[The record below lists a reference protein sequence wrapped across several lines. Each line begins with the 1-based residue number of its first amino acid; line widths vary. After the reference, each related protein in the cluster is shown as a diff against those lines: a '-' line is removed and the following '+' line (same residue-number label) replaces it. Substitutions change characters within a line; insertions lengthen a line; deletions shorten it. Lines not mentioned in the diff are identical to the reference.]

1 MVLIAS
7 WAGVLHA
14 QALPGPGNGADNNIA
29 VQVFADGPPVAGK
42 EWTLALHFTPKSS
55 AWHGY
60 WANPGDAGEPMRLH
74 WSLPKGWNAGDPRYP
89 VPQLLDIAGLAN
101 YVFEGPYTVL
111 IPIEVPKGAD
121 VANVPPISLSLDYL
135 ACTDKICV
143 PERAN
148 LTLYPGQAASDPRF
162 DQWRADIAPDLDR
175 KASFAIAGKQLRLAI
190 PLPASLAVS
199 SPHVF
204 IENLDLV
211 SYSAAQAFSRKGDLL
226 LADIPLDNSETPSTV
241 TGILK
246 LGEGQ
251 GVRFVAEPGT
261 IPNGGKALAGSTS
274 ALPSVWWALVGAFLG
289 GLILNIMPCVFPI
302 LSLKAL
308 ALARAGGEESEAR
321 RDALAYT
328 AGVVLAC
335 LALGGVMLA
344 LRAGGE
350 QIGWAFQLQQP
361 GVVVAL
367 LVLAAAI
374 TANFLGAFEI
384 PGIAISGAAGSGGG
398 SFATGLLAAFV
409 ATPCTGPFMA
419 AALGAALL
427 LPWAEALVLFGALGL
442 GLAFP
447 FLLLGFVPPLRRL
460 LPRPGQ
466 WMVTFRRILAVPMA
480 LTALALAWLCWRLG
494 GVGFALAGLAM
505 AGLVVFGLSLLWNP
519 ALDMRRR
526 SAASV
531 AAIAVAVFALAI
543 GMPKLMHPPS
553 SAESDIIAAQ
563 PFSQAALAKARAS
576 GKPVFVWFTADWCL
590 TCKVNERTSIE
601 REATRDAFE
610 KAGVVP
616 MVGDWTRRDP
626 EITAFLTQHGAAGVP
641 LYLWYPAGGGAP
653 QQLPQVLTP
662 SLLES
667 LARGTAPGKAGS
679 ARPVAG

>member
-1 MVLIAS
+1 MLLVAG
-7 WAGVLHA
+7 WAGLLHA
-14 QALPGPGNGADNNIA
+14 QSMPEPGDGAGNNIA
-29 VQVFADGPPVAGK
+29 VQLLADGPPVAGK
-42 EWTLALHFTPKSS
+42 HWTLALHFTPKSA

-60 WANPGDAGEPMRLH
+60 WANPGDAGEPMRLQ
-74 WSLPKGWNAGDPRYP
+74 WALPKGWNAGDPRYP

-111 IPIEVPKGAD
+111 VPIAVPEGAD
-121 VANVPPISLSLDYL
+121 VANAPPISLRLDYL

-143 PERAN
+143 PERAK
-148 LTLYPGQAASDPRF
+148 LTLYPGQAKSDARF

-175 KASFAIAGKQLRLAI
+175 KASFAIEGKQLRLAI
-190 PLPASLAVS
+190 PLPASADVP

-204 IENLDLV
+204 IENRDLV
-211 SYSAAQAFSRKGDLL
+211 SYSAPQSFHRKGNFL
-226 LADIPLDNSETPSTV
+226 LADIPLGAGDAPQTV

-246 LGEGQ
+246 LSDGQ
-251 GVRFVAEPGT
+251 GVRFAADPGVV
-261 IPNGGKALAGSTS
+261 PSGGTVVGASAAG
-274 ALPSVWWALVGAFLG
+274 LPSVWWALVGAFLG

-308 ALARAGGEESEAR
+308 ALARAGGEESGAR

-335 LALGGVMLA
+335 LALGALMLA

-361 GVVVAL
+361 AVVVAL
-367 LVLAAAI
+367 LVLAVAI

-384 PGIAISGAAGSGGG
+384 PGIAISGAAGSGSG

-427 LPWAEALVLFGALGL
+427 LPWGEALVLFGALGL

-505 AGLVVFGLSLLWNP
+505 AGLIVFGLSLFWNP
-519 ALDMRRR
+519 ALKTRRR

-543 GMPKLMHPPS
+543 GMPKLVHPPGA
-553 SAESDIIAAQ
+553 AESDVIAAQ

-601 REATRDAFE
+601 REATRVAFD

-667 LARGTAPGKAGS
+667 LAQGTAPGTGGS
-679 ARPVAG
+679 ARPEAG